1 MQFGMMIMARGPG
14 GRAPGLTAMAQ
25 AAENGGLD
33 MIGINDHVVVPGDI
47 NSAYPYSDNGVWP
60 GAAVGECLE
69 LVTAASFIAAAT
81 NRIRLLTS

>member
-33 MIGINDHVVVPGDI
+33 MIGINDHVSSLVISIRPIPTATTVSGRVLRWG
-47 NSAYPYSDNGVWP
+47 SVWNWSP
-60 GAAVGECLE
+60 LHP
-69 LVTAASFIAAAT
+69 
-81 NRIRLLTS
+81 LLRRPRTESGY